1 MLGGS
6 GGPPM
11 LGGSGKGGKGK
22 GGKGGELGGSGSGKG
37 GGKGGGKE
45 GGKGGGSQESG
56 GMGPGGS
63 GGKGKGGKGGGK
75 GGDPL
80 PPLNGGLAWGA
91 FGGPQFGEDFSGN
104 GAILARSPKKNSR
117 HMHDDCE
124 EDYVIECDDDCLYR
138 Y

>member
-1 MLGGS
+1 MRCPESFLQCIIS
-6 GGPPM
+6 Y
-11 LGGSGKGGKGK
+11 L
-22 GGKGGELGGSGSGKG
+22 
-37 GGKGGGKE
+37 GKE

-91 FGGPQFGEDFSGN
+91 FGGPQIGEDFSGN
-104 GAILARSPKKNSR
+104 GAILVARSPKKNAR
-117 HMHDDCE
+117 HMNDDCE
-124 EDYVIECDDDCLYR
+124 DDYVIECDDDCLYR

>member
-1 MLGGS
+1 MSRIFLQCIIS
-6 GGPPM
+6 Y
-11 LGGSGKGGKGK
+11 L
-22 GGKGGELGGSGSGKG
+22 
-37 GGKGGGKE
+37 GKE
-45 GGKGGGSQESG
+45 GGKGGGFQESG

-63 GGKGKGGKGGGK
+63 GGKGKGGKDGGK
-75 GGDPL
+75 GGNNLSPMDPVGD
-80 PPLNGGLAWGA
+80 PWGA

-104 GAILARSPKKNSR
+104 GAILVKRSSKKNSR